1 MPLFEDMFCPLCD
14 EGIQLYCHQHSTFVG
29 GLEKCKRLLAI
40 YHWSRSRESIW
51 QSWKWILVPKKGILE
66 SINQKLFSSSFAVWR
81 RTFWK
86 TVPLADFTSH
96 LRQNATREIIL
107 AAWEMPKPQ
116 FSSTFLMV
124 CIIRC
129 ERSEHLFITV
139 TPLQNSHWKCHKKSE
154 KNTWNP
160 HSFLSQKIRKN
171 DLAFSSLKYLKSAHF
186 FVTKKSGKII

>member
-1 MPLFEDMFCPLCD
+1 MNCVMCICRVDKGGSRFLTFCNFASFWKYVLSSMWWRYPK
-14 EGIQLYCHQHSTFVG
+14 LYCHQLLLV
-29 GLEKCKRLLAI
+29 EKWKRLLAI
-40 YHWSRSRESIW
+40 YHWSRSGESIW

-116 FSSTFLMV
+116 FSSIFLMV
-124 CIIRC
+124 CNTYYLLISKMQSYPI
-129 ERSEHLFITV
+129 LFLPV
-139 TPLQNSHWKCHKKSE
+139 
-154 KNTWNP
+154 
-160 HSFLSQKIRKN
+160 
-171 DLAFSSLKYLKSAHF
+171 
-186 FVTKKSGKII
+186 

>member
-1 MPLFEDMFCPLCD
+1 MCICRVDKGGRFLTFCNFASFWKYVLSSMWWRYPK
-14 EGIQLYCHQHSTFVG
+14 LYCHQLLLV
-29 GLEKCKRLLAI
+29 EKWKRLLAI
-40 YHWSRSRESIW
+40 YHWSRSGESIW

-116 FSSTFLMV
+116 FSSIFLMV
-124 CIIRC
+124 CITLI
-129 ERSEHLFITV
+129 LFTHI
-139 TPLQNSHWKCHKKSE
+139 
-154 KNTWNP
+154 KNAILP
-160 HSFLSQKIRKN
+160 YFVFASLISKYYCAAIFLKVKW
-171 DLAFSSLKYLKSAHF
+171 LALRA
-186 FVTKKSGKII
+186 